1 MRRPPSPAVPKPAA
15 LVPAALVLVLAGCGA
30 AVPDGEPAT
39 SAPATTS
46 STAPATP
53 PATPDATPDDA
64 AAQERFAAL
73 EEEFDARLGLFA
85 LDTGSGRVLAHRAD
99 ERFAF
104 ASTVK
109 ALAAGAVLA
118 ATTDEELDAVVTWDE
133 ADLVPHSP
141 VTERRTRDGLPL
153 REVARAAVTVSDN
166 TAANVL
172 LERLGGPAGL
182 EADLRALGDATTE
195 VEDVEPAL
203 NDVVPGQVA
212 NTSTP
217 RALAEALRAYALGG
231 ALDDGDRA
239 QLLEWLRGNETG
251 DEMVRAG
258 VPDGWVVGD
267 KTGRSGDYGNLND
280 VAVVHPPGDRAPW
293 VLAVLTDRPDVDAE
307 PDPALV
313 AGAARVVVEH
323 LG

>member
-1 MRRPPSPAVPKPAA
+1 MRRLPNPAVLTSAA
-15 LVPAALVLVLAGCGA
+15 LAPAALVLVLTGCSA
-30 AVPDGEPAT
+30 TAPESAPTTSRPAPTSSPAPTT
-39 SAPATTS
+39 SA
-46 STAPATP
+46 
-53 PATPDATPDDA
+53 DDGQAA
-64 AAQERFAAL
+64 AAQARFAAL

-104 ASTVK
+104 ASTFK

-118 ATTDEELDAVVTWDE
+118 ATTEEELDAVVTWDE
-133 ADLVPHSP
+133 QDLVPHSP
-141 VTERRTRDGLPL
+141 VTGQRTRDGLPL
-153 REVARAAVTVSDN
+153 RDVARAAVTVSDN
-166 TAANVL
+166 TAANLL
-172 LERLGGPAGL
+172 LERVGGPAGL

-195 VEDVEPAL
+195 VEDVEPAV
-203 NDVVPGQVA
+203 NDVAPGQVA

-217 RALAEALRAYALGG
+217 RALAQALRAYALGD

-239 QLLEWLRGNETG
+239 QLLEWLRANETG

-258 VPDGWVVGD
+258 VPDGWGVGD
-267 KTGRSGDYGNLND
+267 KTGRSGAYGNLND
-280 VAVVHPPGDRAPW
+280 VAVVQPPDGRAPW
-293 VLAVLTDRPDVDAE
+293 VLAVLTDRADVDAE

-313 AGAARVVVEH
+313 ARAARVVVDH